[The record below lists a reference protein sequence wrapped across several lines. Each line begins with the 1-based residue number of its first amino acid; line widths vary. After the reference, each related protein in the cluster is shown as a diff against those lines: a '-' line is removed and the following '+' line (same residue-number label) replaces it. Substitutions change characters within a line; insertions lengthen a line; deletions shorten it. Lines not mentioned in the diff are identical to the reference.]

1 MKAALVLT
9 LLLAFVAACGGNDGK
24 LKVFGISPNIGDA
37 MGGQYVVIRGQNF
50 QKQARTAKVFF
61 GNNQGNVVR
70 FSGNNDASELIVQAP
85 GGTAG
90 ESVDVLVVFEPGG
103 ELPII
108 SKGFTYVEKKAIDV
122 QDLSGKQPPP
132 KSK

>member
-9 LLLAFVAACGGNDGK
+9 LLVVLAAACSGNDGK
-24 LKVFGISPNIGDA
+24 LKVFGLAPNIGDA

-103 ELPII
+103 ELPLIT
-108 SKGFTYVEKKAIDV
+108 KGFTYVDKKTIDV
-122 QDLSGKQPPP
+122 QDLGTKGEPP
-132 KSK
+132 KK

>member
-1 MKAALVLT
+1 MKASLILA
-9 LLLAFVAACGGNDGK
+9 LLLAVGACGGNDGK
-24 LKVFGISPNIGDA
+24 LKVFGLSPNIGDA

-70 FSGNNDASELIVQAP
+70 FSGNNDSSELIVQAP

-108 SKGFTYVEKKAIDV
+108 AKGFTYVDKKTIEV
-122 QDLSGKQPPP
+122 EDLSTKKKP
-132 KSK
+132 

>member
-1 MKAALVLT
+1 MKAALVLA
-9 LLLAFVAACGGNDGK
+9 LVMAFGAAACGDNDGK
-24 LKVFGISPNIGDA
+24 LKVYGLTPNIGDA
-37 MGGQYVVIRGQNF
+37 LGGQYVVIRGQNF

-103 ELPII
+103 ELPLI
-108 SKGFTYVEKKAIDV
+108 SKGFTYVDKTTVGVDDLGNKK
-122 QDLSGKQPPP
+122 P
-132 KSK
+132 KK

>member
-1 MKAALVLT
+1 MKASLILA
-9 LLLAFVAACGGNDGK
+9 LLLAVGACGGNDGK
-24 LKVFGISPNIGDA
+24 LKVFGLSPNIGDA

-70 FSGNNDASELIVQAP
+70 FSGNNDSSELIVQAP
-85 GGTAG
+85 GGVAG

-103 ELPII
+103 ELPLIT
-108 SKGFTYVEKKAIDV
+108 KGFTYVDKKAVDV
-122 QDLSGKQPPP
+122 QDLGAQK
-132 KSK
+132 KK

>member
-9 LLLAFVAACGGNDGK
+9 LLMAFVGACGGNDGK
-24 LKVFGISPNIGDA
+24 LKVFGLSPNIGDA

-70 FSGNNDASELIVQAP
+70 FSGNNDNSELIVQAP
-85 GGTAG
+85 GGVAG

-103 ELPII
+103 ELPLIT
-108 SKGFTYVEKKAIDV
+108 KGFTYVDKKTVGVD
-122 QDLSGKQPPP
+122 DLSAP
-132 KSK
+132 KKK